1 MEVQSEE
8 TKYSPPRIGLEWQS
22 AFQDTSTHTK
32 TPPLVQQDKL
42 HMGGRFLFRSAML
55 GHVCNYNT
63 QESETSDHKF
73 ETSLE
78 YIIVSGLKENKLN

>member
-1 MEVQSEE
+1 MQSEE

-22 AFQDTSTHTK
+22 AFQDTK

-55 GHVCNYNT
+55 GHACNYNT

-73 ETSLE
+73 ETSLK
-78 YIIVSGLKENKLN
+78 YIIVSGLKENIKLN